1 MRIRLGTRGSQLALV
16 QTESVARRLRAS
28 GHEVEVVRIVTEGD
42 VRPIDTVPGEGIFV
56 AAIAAALV
64 RGEIDVAVHSAK
76 DLALDEESGLVIAA
90 YPERADPRDALV
102 TKTGQ
107 RSIASL
113 PPAASVGTDSPR
125 RAGFIRA
132 ARGDVRIAPLH
143 GNVDTRLRRLD
154 AGEVDA
160 LVIAASGLDRL
171 GRGDRIDQRI
181 DAEVVPPAPAQGALA
196 VQARGADSDLIQ
208 ILAALDQPEIRLAVD
223 AERCVLSATGGTCR
237 APVGALASIVGENFK
252 LLVGGVNSDGSGL
265 RVESLAGRRFDAMAI
280 AEDAGRRLAA
290 AVSLR

>member
-1 MRIRLGTRGSQLALV
+1 
-16 QTESVARRLRAS
+16 
-28 GHEVEVVRIVTEGD
+28 VRIVTEGD

-160 LVIAASGLDRL
+160 LVIAAAGLDRL

-237 APVGALASIVGENFK
+237 APVGALASIDGQTFK

-265 RVESLAGRRFDAMAI
+265 QVESLAGRRSDAMAV